1 MSTAW
6 PRHAPRW
13 TDEEIVRDAAIARQE
28 FRQRRF
34 GEPRSRYLEAFA
46 EFETANGWLL
56 PRLER
61 LLRAEPDADTLA
73 EALRREDLVTALR
86 YVGGPP
92 ISLDDL
98 KTLAESTLAASRVQ
112 ADGQQAQAIAE
123 VLRSIIDPKR
133 LPWIEQGRAATP
145 TEQAAALLASSVLV
159 ASQRV
164 QTARRGDER
173 AIVEGSVRGLLVGLG
188 FTEVKTKPEGGIR
201 SLRLHAPPAGSFM
214 RTVNLGADNADLVI
228 GLGDGRVLAVECK
241 GSNSEINSR
250 KRLNKEAVQNA
261 RAWLALFGR
270 EVVPAVAIQGVFKAA
285 YVKEAQETPLVVFW
299 GHRPADLKTFIE
311 VCR

>member
-13 TDEEIVRDAAIARQE
+13 TDEEIVRDAAIAREE

-46 EFETANGWLL
+46 EFETTNGWLL
-56 PRLER
+56 PRLEQ

-73 EALRREDLVTALR
+73 EVLRREDRVTALR

-112 ADGQQAQAIAE
+112 AHAEQARAIAE

-133 LPWIEQGRAATP
+133 FPWIEEGRAATP
-145 TEQAAALLASSVLV
+145 AEYAAALLASSVLV
-159 ASQRV
+159 ATQRV

-188 FTEVKTKPEGGIR
+188 YSESKTRPERGIQ
-201 SLRLHAPPAGSFM
+201 SLRADAPAMGCYM

-250 KRLNKEAVQNA
+250 KRLNKEAAQNA

-270 EVVPAVAIQGVFKAA
+270 EVVPAVAIQGVFKPA

-299 GHRPADLKTFIE
+299 GHRPADLKAFIE
-311 VCR
+311 ACR